1 MAYYVSPAAR
11 QWLAGKLAAEDL
23 TIGLHTAEPGNAG
36 TTARAKSNTNT
47 AGVTKVISASA
58 ITATSGEADND
69 ADVDVFT
76 PNATSAG
83 QAISHISYTIDGTY
97 FGWVSLQAAVTTV
110 NGVPFVIAA
119 GTIDMIV
126 EAIAQA

>member
-1 MAYYVSPAAR
+1 MAYFVSPAAR
-11 QWLAGKLAAEDL
+11 QWVAAKIAAEAL

-36 TTARAKSNTNT
+36 TTARANGNNGSP
-47 AGVTKVISASA
+47 GVTKIVAGNK
-58 ITATSGEADND
+58 ITAANGEADND
-69 ADVDVFT
+69 DDVEIFT

-83 QAISHISYTIDGTY
+83 QAISHLSYTIDGTY
-97 FGWVSLQAAVTTV
+97 FGWVSLQAPVTTV